1 MSTSIVKKYQ
11 GYISTFYC
19 SLGHDIATKWQA
31 SNSNRENNYF
41 RYYVKSNQNYEF
53 GITQTFFQQWPFY
66 TNFDKHF
73 KESWDQNQRQYS
85 VDLPDSII
93 LLFHQQTAEQSYCK
107 QKHSSSGCLAQCSIG
122 HFKDLE
128 GRNNYF
134 QQELCSQ
141 YYMKEWD
148 SKQIEENKI
157 EDHQPKVNLV
167 TKNLHKS
174 YPAKNKLLNI

>member
-1 MSTSIVKKYQ
+1 MILQQSGRHPILIEKIIISSITWNQTRIMSLASHKRSFSNDHSIL
-11 GYISTFYC
+11 ILINT
-19 SLGHDIATKWQA
+19 L
-31 SNSNRENNYF
+31 
-41 RYYVKSNQNYEF
+41 KS
-53 GITQTFFQQWPFY
+53 
-66 TNFDKHF
+66 
-73 KESWDQNQRQYS
+73 ESWDQNQRQYS
-85 VDLPDSII
+85 VDLPNKII

-128 GRNNYF
+128 GSNNYF

-148 SKQIEENKI
+148 SKQIGENKI
-157 EDHQPKVNLV
+157 ENHQPKVNLV

-174 YPAKNKLLNI
+174 YPARK

>member
-1 MSTSIVKKYQ
+1 MILQQSGRHPILIEKIIISSITWNQTRIMSLASHKRSFSNDHSIL
-11 GYISTFYC
+11 ILINT
-19 SLGHDIATKWQA
+19 L
-31 SNSNRENNYF
+31 
-41 RYYVKSNQNYEF
+41 KS
-53 GITQTFFQQWPFY
+53 
-66 TNFDKHF
+66 
-73 KESWDQNQRQYS
+73 ESWDQNQRQYS
-85 VDLPDSII
+85 VDLPNSII

-128 GRNNYF
+128 GSNNYF

-148 SKQIEENKI
+148 SKQIGENKI
-157 EDHQPKVNLV
+157 EDHQPKVNFF

-174 YPAKNKLLNI
+174 YPARK

>member
-1 MSTSIVKKYQ
+1 MILQQSGRHPILIEKIIISAITWNQTRIMSLASHKRSFSNDHSIL
-11 GYISTFYC
+11 ILINT
-19 SLGHDIATKWQA
+19 L
-31 SNSNRENNYF
+31 
-41 RYYVKSNQNYEF
+41 KS
-53 GITQTFFQQWPFY
+53 
-66 TNFDKHF
+66 
-73 KESWDQNQRQYS
+73 ESWGQNQRQYS

>member
-1 MSTSIVKKYQ
+1 MILQQSGRHPILIEKIIISAITWNQTRIMSLASHKRSFSNDHSIL
-11 GYISTFYC
+11 ILINT
-19 SLGHDIATKWQA
+19 L
-31 SNSNRENNYF
+31 
-41 RYYVKSNQNYEF
+41 KS
-53 GITQTFFQQWPFY
+53 
-66 TNFDKHF
+66 
-73 KESWDQNQRQYS
+73 ESWDQNQRQYS

>member
-1 MSTSIVKKYQ
+1 MILQQSGRHPILIEKII
-11 GYISTFYC
+11 IS
-19 SLGHDIATKWQA
+19 
-31 SNSNRENNYF
+31 
-41 RYYVKSNQNYEF
+41 
-53 GITQTFFQQWPFY
+53 GITWNQTRIMSLASHKRSFSNDHSILILIN
-66 TNFDKHF
+66 TLKS
-73 KESWDQNQRQYS
+73 ESWDQNQRQYS
-85 VDLPDSII
+85 VDLPNNII

-128 GRNNYF
+128 GSNNYF

-148 SKQIEENKI
+148 SKQIGENKI